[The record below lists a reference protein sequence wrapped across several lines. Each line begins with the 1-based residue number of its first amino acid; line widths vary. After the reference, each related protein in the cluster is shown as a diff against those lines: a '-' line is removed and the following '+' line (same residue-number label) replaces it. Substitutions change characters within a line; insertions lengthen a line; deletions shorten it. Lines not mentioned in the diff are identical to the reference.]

1 MFTTNI
7 SPPAQK
13 ELDRI
18 AALYEVSEAQ
28 LKKITDGFGDA
39 FTKGLQVEHQAV
51 TMGPSW
57 VTHSP
62 DGTEKGTSLTL
73 EIGWDSVHV
82 ASVELDGKRS
92 FTTQSKNF
100 EIKHELL
107 FGGLDFLAKNRTEP
121 DIGNTNAEA
130 TVFFDFLARCVGDF
144 LKERSNKST
153 VDLRLGFNFGFGVE
167 KSSIDHGKLLSW
179 SKGFSIS
186 GAVGQDVV
194 ELLQKAFDR
203 AKLSVKCT
211 ALINDSV
218 AVLLAQSYLE
228 APCVLS
234 AIYGAGTNGS
244 YLESGAS
251 IKKLPGFRGTS
262 MMINTEWGMFNDL
275 TSWFYLGQ
283 IARQIFLSLVE
294 KGLMFNGVATDS
306 LKNHTFSSFHL
317 FQIEDAKDYGT
328 IKEVLC
334 ESFGYSEDAV
344 STQDAEIAKT
354 IATIIAVRGG
364 KLAACPI
371 ASLLTR
377 QGYASG
383 LGQGPI
389 RIAVDGELFIG
400 SAQFEIRLKQGIAT
414 ILGHCFENKLDFH
427 HVQGKGHVGA
437 AIACFEAQ
445 HVH

>member
-7 SPPAQK
+7 SPSAQK

-92 FTTQSKNF
+92 FTSQSKNF
-100 EIKHELL
+100 EIKHEMLY
-107 FGGLDFLAKNRTEP
+107 
-121 DIGNTNAEA
+121 AEA

-186 GAVGQDVV
+186 GVVGQDVV

-262 MMINTEWGMFNDL
+262 MMINTEWGMFNDNALLKPTAYDVKMDNGCANPGHALFQKL

-317 FQIEDAKDYGT
+317 FQIEDAKDHGT

-344 STQDAEIAKT
+344 STQDVEIAKT

-389 RIAVDGELFIG
+389 RIAVDGE
-400 SAQFEIRLKQGIAT
+400 
-414 ILGHCFENKLDFH
+414 
-427 HVQGKGHVGA
+427 
-437 AIACFEAQ
+437 
-445 HVH
+445 